1 MVQHGRGRENLEI
14 AREIDS
20 PLADVE
26 RCSQLLQADYD
37 KFHTNICI
45 YTYAILYRTA
55 AARGRA
61 KPWFLIKPLEYES
74 KLGTNM
80 N

>member
-37 KFHTNICI
+37 KFHTISFIQICV
-45 YTYAILYRTA
+45 YTYAILVLQLQEDVQN
-55 AARGRA
+55 RG
-61 KPWFLIKPLEYES
+61 F
-74 KLGTNM
+74 
-80 N
+80 